1 MLKCTIWCRRVMS
14 RKVLV
19 VDDEQE
25 IVDFMER
32 FLIRKGIS
40 VVKAGNGDIAV
51 EICKKEMPDC
61 VFLDIQLPGKDGI
74 DTLIELKQINP
85 LIKVIMITGKDDL
98 SFKEK
103 AAQAGALDYIT
114 KPLDLSELNQKIQT
128 YILNV

>member
-1 MLKCTIWCRRVMS
+1 MS

-40 VVKAGNGDIAV
+40 VVKAGTGELAV

-61 VFLDIQLPGKDGI
+61 VFLDIQMPGKDGI
-74 DTLIELKQINP
+74 STLLELRQLNSS
-85 LIKVIMITGKDDL
+85 LKVIMITGKDDIDL
-98 SFKEK
+98 KEK
-103 AAQAGALDYIT
+103 AARAGALDYIT
-114 KPLDLSELNQKIQT
+114 KPLDLSELHRKIQT
-128 YILNV
+128 YILNT

>member
-40 VVKAGNGDIAV
+40 VVKAGNGNIAV

>member
-1 MLKCTIWCRRVMS
+1 MS